1 MSDYRVVVVIVELGD
16 DCVSPSY
23 RPMKTLM
30 IKIYEN
36 SNVSSTSR

>member
-1 MSDYRVVVVIVELGD
+1 MSDDRVVIVIIELGD

-23 RPMKTLM
+23 RPTKTLI

-36 SNVSSTSR
+36 CNVSSTSR